1 MAGNPSP
8 PPSPEQ
14 MAELVRRGASIRREA
29 ERLVED
35 AFRAIAEDP
44 ALGPEAARD
53 VATFL
58 ARRRNRWEGQEGQD
72 L

>member
-1 MAGNPSP
+1 MAEPSP

-14 MAELVRRGASIRREA
+14 MAELVRRGAAIRREA

-35 AFRAIAEDP
+35 ALRAVAQAP

-53 VATFL
+53 VAEYL
-58 ARRRNRWEGQEGQD
+58 ARRPRTPPD
-72 L
+72 AS